1 MLTISLDWSYG
12 LIKELWLKWMEM
24 DPYIVMF
31 ALKLLHYRN
40 RGKFLTLINIVFADL
55 IYFENSEQSM

>member
-1 MLTISLDWSYG
+1 
-12 LIKELWLKWMEM
+12 MEM